1 MTSDTVEYFNGAF
14 LKENRLL
21 YRQYQ
26 ENIVNQCNNKNSLV
40 VLPTGLGKTIIAIL
54 LIKKALEKYP
64 KARIVILAPT
74 RPLVAQHFK
83 SCLQFLAVDEEH
95 VVFFTGKISPERRI
109 NLFLNSQIII
119 STPQVIKNDVERGRY
134 SLEHVSLLIFDEAH
148 RTKGN
153 YAYNYLAAEYF
164 NTCQDPLILG
174 LTASPG
180 KDYCHIQHL
189 CDNLFI
195 EKVAFKTY
203 SNEDV
208 MKYTYDIDM
217 FLEYVDLPIKFLEL
231 SAVWYNLFE
240 NYLKFFIERKLIPP
254 NKPYYSKLEFLAIS
268 RDITI
273 SLKYEDGNAFE
284 LSEEDYI
291 EALYYKSPKIID
303 VVKENDL
310 NIQSIFSY
318 CSSCIS
324 ILHGKDL
331 LETQNISL
339 FKSFLDR
346 LNWKAEQDILS
357 AKRIINSDHC
367 KLIIEKLNRE
377 EHKFLQHPKIDKVI
391 SIVDGEYGEYKN
403 DKIIIFT
410 QYREMAEKLKHVLN
424 EKFKGELT
432 VEKFIGQSTKTDDF
446 VFSKNKQIDIIDQFR
461 EGLVNVLVAT
471 SVAEEGLDIPNVD
484 AIIFYEPVPSEIRLI
499 QRRGRT
505 GRHSAGRC
513 YIMLTRSTVDIPY
526 HNVALRKEST
536 MNRILLD
543 PEQLE
548 LWTDLKRKP
557 IDFSKLLTKS
567 SKLFSLTD
575 YKERRE
581 KEKILL
587 ANKTIEEII
596 NEIDDFER
604 CDLYRRCKEYGVTFY
619 SDLVKFDRTKLKKS
633 ISKLKGN
640 KTETFDEGKK
650 KIYLNKNLKT
660 LVNLAKVYNVKGRIN
675 YTEFQELAQEEE
687 ITEQKFYTHFYQACK
702 LGFIKKEK
710 DQVIFLMECD

>member
-1 MTSDTVEYFNGAF
+1 MTSETVEYFNGAF

-54 LIKKALEKYP
+54 LIIKALEKYP

-83 SCLQFLAVDEEH
+83 SCLRFLAVNDED

-109 NLFLNSQIII
+109 KLFLNSQIII

-134 SLEHVSLLIFDEAH
+134 NLEHVSLLIFDEAH

-153 YAYNYLAAEYF
+153 YAYNYLAPEYL

-180 KDYCHIQHL
+180 KDYEHIQQL
-189 CDNLFI
+189 CDNLYI
-195 EKVAFKTY
+195 EKVVFKTY
-203 SNEDV
+203 NNDDV
-208 MKYTYDIDM
+208 MKYTHDINM

-273 SLKYEDGNAFE
+273 SLKYENGNAFE

-291 EALYYKSPKIID
+291 EALYYKSPRVID
-303 VVKENDL
+303 IVRENDL

-346 LNWKAEQDILS
+346 LNWKAEQEVRS
-357 AKRIINSDHC
+357 AKRIMNSDHC
-367 KLIIEKLNRE
+367 KFIVEKINRE
-377 EHKFLQHPKIDKVI
+377 IPEFLQHPKIDKVI
-391 SIVDGEYGEYKN
+391 SIVDEEFGEYKN

-424 EKFKGELT
+424 EKFKGKLT
-432 VEKFIGQSTKTDDF
+432 IEKFIGQSTKSDDYG
-446 VFSKNKQIDIIDQFR
+446 FSQNKQIDIIDQFR
-461 EGLVNVLVAT
+461 EGLINILVAT

-505 GRHSAGRC
+505 GRHSSGRC

-526 HNVALRKEST
+526 HKVALRKEST

-548 LWTDLKRKP
+548 LWTDLERKP
-557 IDFSKLLTKS
+557 IDFSQLLTEN
-567 SKLFSLTD
+567 SKIFSLTD

-581 KEKILL
+581 KEKAVL

-596 NEIDDFER
+596 NEIDNFER
-604 CDLYRRCKEYGVTFY
+604 SDLYKKYKKYGVTFY
-619 SDLVKFDRTKLKKS
+619 SDLVKLDRTKLKKS
-633 ISKLKGN
+633 VSKLKGN
-640 KTETFDEGKK
+640 KTDIQDTKK
-650 KIYLNKNLKT
+650 RKSYLNKNLKT
-660 LVNLAKVYNVKGRIN
+660 LVNLAKFHNVKGRIK
-675 YTEFQELAQEEE
+675 YAEFQELAKEEE
-687 ITEQKFYTHFYQACK
+687 ITEQKFYTHFYQACR
-702 LGFIKKEK
+702 LGFIKKEE

>member
-1 MTSDTVEYFNGAF
+1 MTSETVEYFNGAF

-26 ENIVNQCNNKNSLV
+26 DNIVNQCNNKNSLV

-54 LIKKALEKYP
+54 LIIKALEKYP

-83 SCLQFLAVDEEH
+83 SCLRFLAINEED

-109 NLFLNSQIII
+109 KLFLNSQIII

-134 SLEHVSLLIFDEAH
+134 DLEYVSLLIFDEAH

-153 YAYNYLAAEYF
+153 YAYNFLATEYLS
-164 NTCQDPLILG
+164 TCQDPLILG

-180 KDYCHIQHL
+180 KDYDHIQEL

-195 EKVAFKTY
+195 EKVIFKTY
-203 SNEDV
+203 TSEDV
-208 MKYTYDIDM
+208 MKYTYDIDTL
-217 FLEYVDLPIKFLEL
+217 LEYVDLPIKFLEL

-254 NKPYYSKLEFLAIS
+254 NKPYYSKVEFLAIS
-268 RDITI
+268 RDITT
-273 SLKYEDGNAFE
+273 SLKYENGNAFE

-291 EALYYKSPKIID
+291 EALYYKSPKVID
-303 VVKENDL
+303 IVKANDL

-346 LNWKAEQDILS
+346 LNWKAEQEVRS
-357 AKRIINSDHC
+357 AKRIMNSGHC
-367 KLIIEKLNRE
+367 NFIVERLNRDSHE
-377 EHKFLQHPKIDKVI
+377 FLQHPKIDKVI
-391 SIVDGEYGEYKN
+391 SIVDEEYGEYKN

-410 QYREMAEKLKHVLN
+410 QYREMAEKLKHILK
-424 EKFKGELT
+424 EKFKGKLT
-432 VEKFIGQSTKTDDF
+432 IEKFIGQSTKSDDYG
-446 VFSKNKQIDIIDQFR
+446 FSQNKQIDIIDQFR
-461 EGLVNVLVAT
+461 EGLINILVAT

-505 GRHSAGRC
+505 GRHSSGRC

-526 HNVALRKEST
+526 HKVALRKEGT

-557 IDFSKLLTKS
+557 IDFSQLLTES
-567 SKLFSLTD
+567 SKQFSLTD

-581 KEKILL
+581 KEKAVL

-596 NEIDDFER
+596 NEIDNFER
-604 CDLYRRCKEYGVTFY
+604 SDLYRKYKEYGVTFY
-619 SDLVKFDRTKLKKS
+619 SDLVKLDRTKLKKS
-633 ISKLKGN
+633 VSKLKGN
-640 KTETFDEGKK
+640 KTDIQDIKK
-650 KIYLNKNLKT
+650 RKSYLNKNLKT
-660 LVNLAKVYNVKGRIN
+660 LVNLAKFHNVKGRIK
-675 YTEFQELAQEEE
+675 YTEFQELAKEEE
-687 ITEQKFYTHFYQACK
+687 ITEQKFYTHFYQACR
-702 LGFIKKEK
+702 LGFIKKEE

>member
-1 MTSDTVEYFNGAF
+1 MTSDSVEYFNGAF

-26 ENIVNQCNNKNSLV
+26 ENIVTQCNNKNSLV

-54 LIKKALEKYP
+54 LIIKALEKYP

-83 SCLQFLAVDEEH
+83 SCLKFLKVNEND

-134 SLEHVSLLIFDEAH
+134 NLEHVSLLIFDEAH

-153 YAYNYLAAEYF
+153 YAYNYLAPEYL

-180 KDYCHIQHL
+180 KNYEHIQQL

-195 EKVAFKTY
+195 EKVVFKTY

-208 MKYTYDIDM
+208 MKYTYDIDT

-273 SLKYEDGNAFE
+273 SLKYESGNAFE

-303 VVKENDL
+303 IVKENDL

-339 FKSFLDR
+339 FKSFL
-346 LNWKAEQDILS
+346 
-357 AKRIINSDHC
+357 
-367 KLIIEKLNRE
+367 
-377 EHKFLQHPKIDKVI
+377 
-391 SIVDGEYGEYKN
+391 
-403 DKIIIFT
+403 
-410 QYREMAEKLKHVLN
+410 
-424 EKFKGELT
+424 
-432 VEKFIGQSTKTDDF
+432 
-446 VFSKNKQIDIIDQFR
+446 
-461 EGLVNVLVAT
+461 
-471 SVAEEGLDIPNVD
+471 
-484 AIIFYEPVPSEIRLI
+484 
-499 QRRGRT
+499 
-505 GRHSAGRC
+505 
-513 YIMLTRSTVDIPY
+513 
-526 HNVALRKEST
+526 
-536 MNRILLD
+536 
-543 PEQLE
+543 
-548 LWTDLKRKP
+548 
-557 IDFSKLLTKS
+557 
-567 SKLFSLTD
+567 
-575 YKERRE
+575 
-581 KEKILL
+581 
-587 ANKTIEEII
+587 
-596 NEIDDFER
+596 
-604 CDLYRRCKEYGVTFY
+604 
-619 SDLVKFDRTKLKKS
+619 
-633 ISKLKGN
+633 
-640 KTETFDEGKK
+640 
-650 KIYLNKNLKT
+650 
-660 LVNLAKVYNVKGRIN
+660 
-675 YTEFQELAQEEE
+675 
-687 ITEQKFYTHFYQACK
+687 
-702 LGFIKKEK
+702 
-710 DQVIFLMECD
+710 

>member
-1 MTSDTVEYFNGAF
+1 MTSDTVEYFNGPF

-54 LIKKALEKYP
+54 LIIKALEKYP

-83 SCLQFLAVDEEH
+83 SCLKFLKVNEED

-109 NLFLNSQIII
+109 NLFLKSQIII

-134 SLEHVSLLIFDEAH
+134 NLEHVSLLIFDEAH

-153 YAYNYLAAEYF
+153 YAYNYLAPEYL

-180 KDYCHIQHL
+180 KNYEHIQQL

-195 EKVAFKTY
+195 EEVVFKTY
-203 SNEDV
+203 TNEDV
-208 MKYTYDIDM
+208 LKYTYDIDT

-240 NYLKFFIERKLIPP
+240 TYLKFFIERKLIPP
-254 NKPYYSKLEFLAIS
+254 NKPYYSKLDFLALS

-273 SLKYEDGNAFE
+273 SLKYENGNAFE

-291 EALYYKSPKIID
+291 DVLYYKSPRIID
-303 VVKENDL
+303 IVKEKDM

-331 LETQNISL
+331 LETQNITL

-346 LNWKAEQDILS
+346 LNWKSEQEILS

-367 KLIIEKLNRE
+367 KFIVDKLNQDTHE
-377 EHKFLQHPKIDKVI
+377 FLEHPKIDKVI
-391 SIVDGEYGEYKN
+391 SIVDEEFGEYKN

-424 EKFKGELT
+424 EKFKGKLT
-432 VEKFIGQSTKTDDF
+432 IEKFIGQSTKVDDF
-446 VFSKNKQIDIIDQFR
+446 GFSQNKQIDIIDQFQ
-461 EGLVNVLVAT
+461 EGLINVLVAT

-505 GRHSAGRC
+505 GRHSSGRC

-526 HNVALRKEST
+526 HKVALRKEST

-548 LWTDLKRKP
+548 LWTDLKRTP
-557 IDFSKLLTKS
+557 IDFSKLLTES
-567 SKLFSLTD
+567 SKRPSFTN

-581 KEKILL
+581 KEKAIL

-596 NEIDDFER
+596 NEIDDFEKT
-604 CDLYRRCKEYGVTFY
+604 DLYRKYKEYGVTFY
-619 SDLVKFDRTKLKKS
+619 SDLVKLDRTKLTKS
-633 ISKLKGN
+633 VSKLKGN
-640 KTETFDEGKK
+640 KEDMQITKK
-650 KIYLNKNLKT
+650 RKNYLNKNLKT
-660 LVNLAKVYNVKGRIN
+660 LVNLAKIYNIDGKIN
-675 YTEFQELAQEEE
+675 FTEFQELAKEEE
-687 ITEQKFYTHFYQACK
+687 IVEQKFNTHFYQACR
-702 LGFIKKEK
+702 LGFIKKEE